1 MAMRWVVDVN
11 AFSVGAS
18 NSERNSVMS
27 APTMKAGLAEL
38 SSTPRRSDITE
49 FLSLFDA
56 PTEKL
61 SQWLSY
67 ANSIFN
73 RLEDSGR
80 PMRAS
85 AVATRRSVASTHS
98 HPPPSA

>member
-1 MAMRWVVDVN
+1 MHRPKGQCGHRQWQRAGRLPVRIHIHHPAHSHRWRP
-11 AFSVGAS
+11 ASV
-18 NSERNSVMS
+18 
-27 APTMKAGLAEL
+27 
-38 SSTPRRSDITE
+38 DITE

-73 RLEDSGR
+73 RLEDL
-80 PMRAS
+80 PVPAS
-85 AVATRRSVASTHS
+85 VGTGKSSSRLKMLLA
-98 HPPPSA
+98 